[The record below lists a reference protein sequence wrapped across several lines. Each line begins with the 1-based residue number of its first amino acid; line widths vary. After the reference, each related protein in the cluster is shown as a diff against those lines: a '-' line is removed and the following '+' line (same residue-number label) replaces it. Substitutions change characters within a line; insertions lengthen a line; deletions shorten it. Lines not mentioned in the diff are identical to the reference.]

1 MLDISSRFAWPNR
14 QVAFSTAAILKAYRS
29 FAQAG
34 EPAATSATMAG
45 LNEMLVESKKLRSV
59 PRRPWA
65 NVCRRSFERP
75 QPYLAGLGLQAA
87 LVVAD
92 ADIATRVGSR
102 PSHRAFLVALT

>member
-59 PRRPWA
+59 STVPRRSWSA
-65 NVCRRSFERP
+65 GRARRGRRG
-75 QPYLAGLGLQAA
+75 YRDARWVAA
-87 LVVAD
+87 
-92 ADIATRVGSR
+92 
-102 PSHRAFLVALT
+102 